1 MPRQAASST
10 LTRARPLEP
19 ETVSVSFGLGMRL
32 GFAEAV
38 EAAEAAVPQ
47 ETPGT
52 RRWPSW
58 RVGLELQQ
66 RTEPVNEEQRVP
78 AATFPAGPQ
87 PYSLLGGMAG
97 CDLEAEV
104 LGGRQSPHIRDKR
117 GACLSGARFQA
128 PQPVISV
135 VPNLKLEG
143 SCALK
148 ASCRLPGTEKWGWGD
163 SGWGR
168 VCGWS
173 CPLEWAKGCLPHLLF
188 VPGMSVFSLCAWCE
202 HGVRKVQMRWVSEL
216 LWGLK

>member
-1 MPRQAASST
+1 M
-10 LTRARPLEP
+10 
-19 ETVSVSFGLGMRL
+19 SVSLGLGVRV

-38 EAAEAAVPQ
+38 EAAVQQ

-52 RRWPSW
+52 QRWSSW
-58 RVGLELQQ
+58 RAGLGLQQ
-66 RTEPVNEEQRVP
+66 RTEPVNEEQRIP

-97 CDLEAEV
+97 CDLEAV
-104 LGGRQSPHIRDKR
+104 VRGGRQSPHIRDKR
-117 GACLSGARFQA
+117 GARLSGARFQA

-163 SGWGR
+163 GGGGFVGGAAPWSGR
-168 VCGWS
+168 RAVS
-173 CPLEWAKGCLPHLLF
+173 HI
-188 VPGMSVFSLCAWCE
+188 SSLYLA
-202 HGVRKVQMRWVSEL
+202 
-216 LWGLK
+216 